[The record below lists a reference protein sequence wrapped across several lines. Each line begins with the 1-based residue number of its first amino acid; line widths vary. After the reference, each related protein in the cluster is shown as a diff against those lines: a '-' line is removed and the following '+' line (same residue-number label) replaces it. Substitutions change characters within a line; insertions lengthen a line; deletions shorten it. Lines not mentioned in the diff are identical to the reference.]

1 LIGQPKAL
9 ELLWT
14 GEFVD
19 AEEAHRLGIVNKVVD
34 DDQLMEATYA
44 MAKKIA
50 AQPPIAVRMMK
61 RSVRQA
67 ATIDIRTH
75 LEMAAS
81 HMAAMYSTED
91 HKEAA
96 SAFLEKRTPVFK
108 GR

>member
-1 LIGQPKAL
+1 
-9 ELLWT
+9 
-14 GEFVD
+14 
-19 AEEAHRLGIVNKVVD
+19 
-34 DDQLMEATYA
+34 
-44 MAKKIA
+44 
-50 AQPPIAVRMMK
+50 MMK
-61 RSVRQA
+61 RAVRQSA
-67 ATIDIRTH
+67 AIDIRTH